1 MRSDTIWNFLRRSL
15 AALACI
21 AILGFVLP
29 HAWAGQ
35 HVLSPSQADA
45 VRQIVREYLINNPE
59 VILEAIEALK
69 RREEA
74 STEAKVQRVIQERRD
89 ELLNDPDSPV
99 GGNPQGDVTLVEFF
113 DYRCPYC
120 KRVHPSIQ
128 ALLREDRNLRFVYK
142 EWPILGAESVFA
154 ARAALAARAQG
165 KYHAFHGAL
174 MEARSALTESAV
186 LAAAKS
192 TGLDVDQLKR
202 DITGQKES
210 IDGSLARTSDLAAAL
225 DIRGTPAFVVGD
237 LVIRGA
243 IGIEDLRKVIADVR
257 RRRAR

>member
-1 MRSDTIWNFLRRSL
+1 MRLQSILAVVRRSGAVL
-15 AALACI
+15 AFVALLA
-21 AILGFVLP
+21 LSPP

-35 HVLSPSQADA
+35 HELSPAQSDA
-45 VRQIVREYLINNPE
+45 VRQIIREYLINNPE

-74 STEAKVQRVIQERRD
+74 GAEAKVQRALRERRD
-89 ELLNDPDSPV
+89 ELFNDPDSPV

-120 KRVHPSIQ
+120 KRVHPDLQ
-128 ALLREDRNLRFVYK
+128 ALMQEDRNLRFIYK

-165 KYHAFHGAL
+165 KYHAFHAAL
-174 MEARSALTESAV
+174 MEVRGTLTEAIV
-186 LAAAKS
+186 LGAAK
-192 TGLDVDQLKR
+192 TAVLDVDQLKR
-202 DITGQKES
+202 DIAAQKEKTEAS
-210 IDGSLARTSDLAAAL
+210 FARTSDLAAAL
-225 DIRGTPAFVVGD
+225 EIRGTPAFVIGD

-243 IGIEDLRKVIADVR
+243 IGMEDLKKVIADVR
-257 RRRAR
+257 SRRAR